1 MKKDVKSGGVRRVI
15 VIRVVVGCVVVVV
28 VIIVTVDISL
38 GRRRSVHHATMLE
51 VVQPLWP
58 RPTLAAS
65 CLS

>member
-15 VIRVVVGCVVVVV
+15 VIRVVVGRVVVVV
-28 VIIVTVDISL
+28 VIVTVDISL

>member
-15 VIRVVVGCVVVVV
+15 VIRVVVGRVVV